1 MRQSPAARQIRSRA
15 VLAWAVAPAR
25 QQVRAEPATPSPAIR
40 GARDAQRVTPAE
52 PAHAYPAC
60 TVSRSMEP
68 TGWAAQIELIR
79 HSDLIA
85 GCVGTRA
92 HAEDRAQPG
101 RMFMH

>member
-92 HAEDRAQPG
+92 HADDRAQRAG
-101 RMFMH
+101 MFVH